1 MATDITQAVKIS
13 FPSSQHFFLV
23 PASVS
28 QCFYLGPLHFL
39 IFNDDLPGFVLKSS
53 KVTYILL
60 FADYAK
66 LVCEI
71 KTETDSTN
79 LQLILNKF
87 VLWSKINYILLN
99 IDKFKVI
106 YFISK
111 TDPIL
116 KQHKIND
123 FSLSKINSIKDLET
137 YFEID
142 LGFKMNHKIILN
154 KSYKMLGFLYRNT
167 NKFRNPLYALKT

>member
-1 MATDITQAVKIS
+1 M
-13 FPSSQHFFLV
+13 
-23 PASVS
+23 
-28 QCFYLGPLHFL
+28 
-39 IFNDDLPGFVLKSS
+39 
-53 KVTYILL
+53 
-60 FADYAK
+60 
-66 LVCEI
+66 
-71 KTETDSTN
+71 
-79 LQLILNKF
+79 LNKF

-167 NKFRNPLYALKT
+167 NKFRNPLYALKLNTSLFRSNLEFGSIVRSQNPSTYYSELENFQNKFLKCLTYYRIVFSLET